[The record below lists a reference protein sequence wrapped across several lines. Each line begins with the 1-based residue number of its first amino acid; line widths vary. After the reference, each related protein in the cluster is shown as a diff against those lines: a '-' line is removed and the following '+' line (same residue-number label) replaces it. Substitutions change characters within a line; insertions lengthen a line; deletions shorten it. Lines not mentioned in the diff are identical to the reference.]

1 MYKNKWTEII
11 MVLDYWYK
19 KDKAKMSKENK
30 RTWKIIEQQM
40 ILKIREWFNLEL

>member
-1 MYKNKWTEII
+1 

-30 RTWKIIEQQM
+30 KTGKNYWAANDVKDSGM
-40 ILKIREWFNLEL
+40 I